1 MRVLVTGGA
10 GYVGSHTVRA
20 LCAVGFDVVVYD
32 NLSTGHAGA
41 VDRRASLI
49 VGDLSN
55 ASHLT
60 ETLSR
65 GIEGVLH
72 FAASLDV
79 NESVRE
85 PLRYYRNNVA
95 NTVTLL
101 TSMKRTGVRNMVFS
115 STCATYGIPASV
127 PIGEDAPQRPINPYG
142 RSKLAIEWML
152 EDSARAWDLGATAL
166 RYFNA
171 AGASPAGDI
180 GEDHDP
186 EIHLIPRVLFAALG
200 RIPEVSIYG
209 TDYPTPDGTCIR
221 DYIHVDDLADAHVR
235 AVTTQRA
242 GTFRCFNLG
251 TGRGASVRQI
261 IDAAREVTGRD
272 FPVVTSPRRE
282 GDPPEL
288 VANPA
293 LVRGELGWAPQYTG
307 IDEII
312 RTAWSWHRT
321 HPNGFVP
328 PG

>member
-20 LCAVGFDVVVYD
+20 LCDAGFDVVVYD
-32 NLSTGHAGA
+32 NLSTGHAAA

-65 GIEGVLH
+65 GIEAVLH

-101 TSMKRTGVRNMVFS
+101 TSMKLAGVRKIVFS
-115 STCATYGIPASV
+115 STCATYGMPPFV
-127 PIGEDAPQRPINPYG
+127 PIDEDAPQQPINPYG
-142 RSKLAIEWML
+142 RTKLAIEWML
-152 EDSARAWDLGATAL
+152 RDSARAWNLGSTAL

-180 GEDHDP
+180 GEDHHP
-186 EIHLIPRVLFAALG
+186 EIHLIPRVLLAAMGQLAE
-200 RIPEVSIYG
+200 ISIYG

-235 AVTTQRA
+235 ALATQSE

-261 IDAAREVTGRD
+261 IDAAREVTGCD

-282 GDPPEL
+282 GDPPKL
-288 VANPA
+288 IASPTRA
-293 LVRGELGWAPQYTG
+293 HGELGWIPQYTEIG
-307 IDEII
+307 EII
-312 RTAWSWHRT
+312 RTAWNWHRT
-321 HPNGFVP
+321 HPNGFASK
-328 PG
+328 

>member
-20 LCAVGFDVVVYD
+20 LCDAGFDVIVYD
-32 NLSTGHAGA
+32 NLSTGHAAA
-41 VDRRASLI
+41 VDRRASLT
-49 VGDLSN
+49 VGDLSHE
-55 ASHLT
+55 SHLA

-65 GIEGVLH
+65 NVEAVLH

-79 NESVRE
+79 PESVRE

-95 NTVTLL
+95 NSVTLL
-101 TSMKRTGVRNMVFS
+101 TAMKHAGVRRMVFS
-115 STCATYGIPASV
+115 SSCATYGIPSSV
-127 PIGEDAPQRPINPYG
+127 PIDENAPQQPINPYG
-142 RSKLAIEWML
+142 RTKLAIEWML
-152 EDSARAWDLGATAL
+152 RDSARAWNLGATAL

-186 EIHLIPRVLFAALG
+186 EIHLIPRVLFAAQG
-200 RIPEVSIYG
+200 RLTEVSIYG

-235 AVTTQRA
+235 ALTTQSD
-242 GTFRCFNLG
+242 GTFRCYNLG

-261 IDAAREVTGRD
+261 IDAAREVTGRK

-288 VANPA
+288 VASPDRA
-293 LVRGELGWAPQYTG
+293 RGELGWTPRYLE

-312 RTAWSWHRT
+312 RTAWNWHRT
-321 HPNGFVP
+321 HPNGYSIR
-328 PG
+328 